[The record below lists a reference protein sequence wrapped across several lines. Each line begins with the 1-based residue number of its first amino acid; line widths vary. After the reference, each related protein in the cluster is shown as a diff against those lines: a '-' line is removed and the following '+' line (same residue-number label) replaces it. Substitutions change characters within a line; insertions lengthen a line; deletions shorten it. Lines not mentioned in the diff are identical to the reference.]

1 MAYVT
6 PIGSNPAQIEYRL
19 SGSHGCTA
27 GATDEQLDYH
37 LHGQERPLVWV
48 GAGLGEV
55 GIEAGTVLEPEG
67 YDQARALMNG
77 LDPRTGERL
86 VEAKLGIPDDAKV
99 SVGPLVRGIHA
110 ACEQA
115 GASPAELLGSERLT
129 GIFERAERALAGKGE
144 GALLR
149 ADDAGQLADG
159 AGLSVEEVWG
169 EKTYAAAVANLTQTR
184 TITLADGSTAEEVVP
199 RRVTVGN
206 LGYDVSFTLPKSHSL
221 LLAFAGEEDAK
232 AIEAT
237 FASNVGRTFDW
248 LEATTA
254 YGMRGHHGGGRS
266 AQTVAGSGFLGWAMT
281 HRAARPVGD
290 RLVGDPHWHVHVSIA
305 NMTKGLDGRW
315 STVAAG
321 GRDLMRHA
329 PAVDHV
335 LKALVR
341 HELNARFGVQFE
353 RNPRSKAWEVAA
365 IPDETLREFS
375 KRGTSI
381 AAMLAELG
389 LDAESASSAQTRLAK
404 DRTRQAKTEGT
415 GATDVELR
423 EQWQDEARAAGFNPD
438 ELAADALAG
447 VPSGAG
453 VDDRAHL
460 LAEVVR
466 AITDPESGLTG
477 RRRRFTTADALAA
490 VADAMAGGAGTV
502 EEIESLTQEALTAA
516 GIVDLAQAPTR
527 GHDSKHQLGAGHMQN
542 AVRYTTADVVA
553 AERII
558 LQAAAASRPGDGA
571 AHVDERTAALAQSVI
586 ETSQGFDLSVEQ
598 GAIMTAIVTSDRSVE
613 YLIGPPGT
621 GKTTLMRGC
630 RAAWEAGELR
640 VAGAATAAVAA
651 QNLQSESGIGSR
663 TVASWILSIQDRTNT
678 GGLSA
683 VDVLV
688 LDEANLT
695 DDRDRAVLYGEAART
710 GTKIVEVGDPKQLR
724 GVGCGSSFGYVAA
737 TIGAH
742 ELTENRR
749 QRDEDERAILTA
761 VREGRYAQAL
771 GEWAGKGS
779 VVITADADSAAVA
792 MTAEWMRQ
800 RLGAPDAFAEM
811 RGLLMLAATNESVER
826 LNDAAHA
833 IRGVQGELGRSHTY
847 DLAMGG
853 RLDVAVGDF
862 VMIRRNDRAERR
874 HTGDDILNGYRAE
887 VTGIDKRGNLSV
899 RWESETS
906 DGRQLRTA
914 TLPPAYVGAGGVQL
928 AYAMTTHKA
937 EGQTVAEAWT
947 RPDGSSHRGTVLVQA
962 AGADQQ
968 SLYVALSRHVGEV
981 RMFAG
986 LDQVEGSQSA
996 YERGPAASDSR
1007 RTARGIEAIAEHMGA
1022 TETNENDRPVHEDL
1036 VDVDAAAAATLARV
1050 RARTPRP
1057 TTPQQEEAAMLP
1069 TARTGEVLAGELR
1082 AGDILLDH
1090 DGNDEVFVR
1099 RVVQDTRQGV
1109 ELEYLL
1115 PGREEPVRVTVP
1127 AAGVVLVADHL
1138 RADQRAVEVRELEW
1152 IAHGPAPAAT
1162 GPRSA
1167 LERIRERVAARQ
1179 PAREATRKPDRA
1191 KAEEERAIRLRQE
1204 EEERRTQNNRG
1215 PSIR

>member
-19 SGSHGCTA
+19 SGAHGCTA
-27 GATDEQLDYH
+27 GVSDEQLDYH

-48 GAGLGEV
+48 GAGLAEV
-55 GIEAGTVLEPEG
+55 GIEAGTVLEPEE

-99 SVGPLVRGIHA
+99 SVGPLVRGVHA

-115 GASPAELLGSERLT
+115 GVRPVELLGSARLT

-144 GALLR
+144 GTLLR

-159 AGLSVEEVWG
+159 AGLTAEEVWG
-169 EKTYAAAVANLTQTR
+169 AKTYAAALANLTQTR
-184 TITLADGSTAEEVVP
+184 TITRADGSTAEEVVP

-221 LLAFAGEEDAK
+221 LLAFAGEQDAK

-254 YGMRGHHGGGRS
+254 YGMRGHHGGGHT
-266 AQTVAGSGFLGWAMT
+266 AETVAGSGFLGWAMT

-305 NMTKGLDGRW
+305 NMTKGPDGKW

-341 HELNARFGVQFE
+341 HELNARFGVQFA

-389 LDAESASSAQTRLAK
+389 LDAGSANSAQSRLAK
-404 DRTRQAKTEGT
+404 DMTRQTKTEGT
-415 GATDVELR
+415 GAPDVELR
-423 EQWQDEARAAGFNPD
+423 ELWQDEARAVGFNPD
-438 ELAADALAG
+438 ELAAEAMAG
-447 VPSGAG
+447 VSAGAG
-453 VDDRAHL
+453 AGDRADL
-460 LAEVVR
+460 LATVVR
-466 AITDPESGLTG
+466 AITDPENGLTG
-477 RRRRFTTADALAA
+477 HRRRFTTADALAA
-490 VADAMAGGAGTV
+490 VADAMEGGAGTV

-527 GHDSKHQLGAGHMQN
+527 GRDSKHQLGAGHMRN

-553 AERII
+553 AERVI
-558 LQAAAASRPGDGA
+558 LQAAAASRLGDGA
-571 AHVDERTAALAQSVI
+571 AHVDGRTAALAQSVI
-586 ETSQGFDLSVEQ
+586 EAGQGFDLSAEQ
-598 GAIMTAIVTSDRSVE
+598 ARIMTAIVTSDRSVE
-613 YLIGPPGT
+613 YLVGPPGT

-630 RAAWEAGELR
+630 RTAWEADGLQ

-651 QNLQSESGIGSR
+651 QNLQSESGIQSR
-663 TVASWILSIQDRTNT
+663 TVASWALLIQDRATT
-678 GGLSA
+678 GGLSC

-695 DDRDRAVLYGEAART
+695 DDRDRAVLYAEAART

-724 GVGCGSSFGYVAA
+724 GVGCGSSFGYAAA
-737 TIGAH
+737 TVGAY
-742 ELTENRR
+742 ELTANRR
-749 QRDEDERAILTA
+749 QRDEDERAILAA
-761 VREGRYAQAL
+761 VRQGRYAQAL
-771 GEWAGKGS
+771 GQWADKGS
-779 VVITADADSAAVA
+779 VVITADGDSATVA

-811 RGLLMLAATNESVER
+811 RGLLMLAATNEGVDR

-847 DLAMGG
+847 ELAMGG
-853 RLDVAVGDF
+853 RLEVAVGDF

-874 HTGDDILNGYRAE
+874 HIGDDILNGYRGE
-887 VTGIDKRGNLSV
+887 VTGIDKRGSLSV
-899 RWESETS
+899 RWESETA
-906 DGRQLRTA
+906 DGPRLCSA

-937 EGQTVAEAWT
+937 EGQTVAQEWT
-947 RPDGSSHRGTVLVQA
+947 RPDGSSHEGTVLVQA

-968 SLYVALSRHVGEV
+968 SLYVALSRHVGQV

-986 LDQVEGSQSA
+986 LEQVEDSQRA
-996 YERGPAASDSR
+996 YERGPAVSESR
-1007 RTARGIEAIAEHMGA
+1007 RTARGIEAIAEHMSA

-1036 VDVDAAAAATLARV
+1036 ADTAAAATLARL
-1050 RARTPRP
+1050 RARTPQTP
-1057 TTPQQEEAAMLP
+1057 THQQEEEDAGLGRATP
-1069 TARTGEVLAGELR
+1069 TGE
-1082 AGDILLDH
+1082 
-1090 DGNDEVFVR
+1090 
-1099 RVVQDTRQGV
+1099 
-1109 ELEYLL
+1109 
-1115 PGREEPVRVTVP
+1115 P
-1127 AAGVVLVADHL
+1127 AAG
-1138 RADQRAVEVRELEW
+1138 DQ
-1152 IAHGPAPAAT
+1152 P
-1162 GPRSA
+1162 
-1167 LERIRERVAARQ
+1167 Q
-1179 PAREATRKPDRA
+1179 PATPTTSTDRPDGPPPE
-1191 KAEEERAIRLRQE
+1191 KVSPNERLRQIRQQLATKTRTAPPE
-1204 EEERRTQNNRG
+1204 GPDSDGGKQPTLLQRAQRLRDRSVNHDGQPGQSPSSPEHRRRG
-1215 PSIR
+1215 PSL